1 MPKKT
6 EMSGK
11 TAKSGT
17 VRAALASTALAAFV
31 CATFAG
37 GASAESVKVGVLN
50 DQAGVQAD
58 FAGAGSVVAAKMA
71 IADFGG
77 KVAGMP
83 IELVAADH
91 QNKADIGVNVT
102 RQWFDTDGVDA
113 VLDVPNSAVAL
124 GVSGF
129 ARQKNKVAIISGGGT
144 SDLTGAKCS
153 PNTVHWTYDTW
164 ALANGT
170 GSALTKQGGSPWFFI
185 TADYAFG
192 AALERDASAAVKA
205 AGGKVAGSVKH
216 PLSNTDFSSFLLQ
229 AQSSGAKVIGL
240 ANAGNDL
247 ITAVKQAS
255 EFGITQGGQQ
265 LAGLLIFSSDVK
277 ALGLQAAQGLVL
289 TDAFYWD
296 LNDDTRAFSKRFGAK
311 FNGKMP
317 TSAQAGV
324 YSSAMH
330 YLNAIKD
337 AKTKDAPKVMEQMR
351 ATPINDPLFGKGEVR
366 IDGRA
371 IHPMYLLKVKKP
383 ADSKGEWD
391 LFEVVSTIPANE
403 AFRPLKDGGCPLVK

>member
-1 MPKKT
+1 MT
-6 EMSGK
+6 SGIMRH
-11 TAKSGT
+11 S
-17 VRAALASTALAAFV
+17 RALLAA
-31 CATFAG
+31 AAI
-37 GASAESVKVGVLN
+37 GALLTGAAKAEDTTVKLGVLN
-50 DQAGVQAD
+50 DMSGVYAD
-58 FAGAGSVVAAKMA
+58 ISGPGSVVAAQMA
-71 IADFGG
+71 ADDFMAKNKGF
-77 KVAGMP
+77 KVEVVG
-83 IELVAADH
+83 ADH
-91 QNKADIGVNVT
+91 QNKPDVGASIARKWYDQEN
-102 RQWFDTDGVDA
+102 VDA
-113 VLDVPNSAVAL
+113 ILDVTTSSVAL
-124 GVSGF
+124 AVSDITKE
-129 ARQKNKVAIISGGGT
+129 KNKIFLVSGGGT

-351 ATPINDPLFGKGEVR
+351 ATPINDPLFGKGEIR

>member
-1 MPKKT
+1 MT
-6 EMSGK
+6 SGIMRH
-11 TAKSGT
+11 S
-17 VRAALASTALAAFV
+17 RALLAA
-31 CATFAG
+31 AAI
-37 GASAESVKVGVLN
+37 GALLTGAAKAEDTTVKLGVLN
-50 DQAGVQAD
+50 DMSGVYAD
-58 FAGAGSVVAAKMA
+58 ISGPGSVVAAQMA
-71 IADFGG
+71 ADDFMATNKGF
-77 KVAGMP
+77 K
-83 IELVAADH
+83 IEVVGADH
-91 QNKADIGVNVT
+91 QNKPDVGASIARKWYDQEN
-102 RQWFDTDGVDA
+102 VDA
-113 VLDVPNSAVAL
+113 ILDVTTSSVAL
-124 GVSGF
+124 AVSDITKE
-129 ARQKNKVAIISGGGT
+129 KNKIFLVSGGGT

-351 ATPINDPLFGKGEVR
+351 ATPINDPLFGKGEIR

-403 AFRPLKDGGCPLVK
+403 AFRPLKDGNCPLVK

>member
-1 MPKKT
+1 MT
-6 EMSGK
+6 SGIMRH
-11 TAKSGT
+11 AS
-17 VRAALASTALAAFV
+17 ALLAA
-31 CATFAG
+31 AAI
-37 GASAESVKVGVLN
+37 GALLTGAAKAEDTTVKLGVLN
-50 DQAGVQAD
+50 DMSGVYAD
-58 FAGAGSVVAAKMA
+58 ISGPGSVVAAQMA
-71 IADFGG
+71 ADDFMAKNKGF
-77 KVAGMP
+77 K
-83 IELVAADH
+83 IEVVGADH
-91 QNKADIGVNVT
+91 QNKPDVGASIARKWYDQEN
-102 RQWFDTDGVDA
+102 VDA
-113 VLDVPNSAVAL
+113 ILDVTTSSVAL
-124 GVSGF
+124 AVSDITKE
-129 ARQKNKVAIISGGGT
+129 KNKIFLVSGGGT

-351 ATPINDPLFGKGEVR
+351 ATPINDPLFGKGEIR

-403 AFRPLKDGGCPLVK
+403 AFRPLKDGNCPLVK

>member
-1 MPKKT
+1 MT
-6 EMSGK
+6 SGIMRH
-11 TAKSGT
+11 S
-17 VRAALASTALAAFV
+17 RALLAA
-31 CATFAG
+31 AAI
-37 GASAESVKVGVLN
+37 GALLTGAAKAEDTTVKLGVLN
-50 DQAGVQAD
+50 DMSGVYAD
-58 FAGAGSVVAAKMA
+58 ISGPGSVVAAQMA
-71 IADFGG
+71 ADDFMAKNKGF
-77 KVAGMP
+77 KVEVVG
-83 IELVAADH
+83 ADH
-91 QNKADIGVNVT
+91 QNKPDVGASIARKWYDQEN
-102 RQWFDTDGVDA
+102 VDA
-113 VLDVPNSAVAL
+113 ILDVTTSSVAL
-124 GVSGF
+124 AVSDITKE
-129 ARQKNKVAIISGGGT
+129 KNKIFLVSGGGT

>member
-1 MPKKT
+1 MRH
-6 EMSGK
+6 S
-11 TAKSGT
+11 
-17 VRAALASTALAAFV
+17 RALLAAV
-31 CATFAG
+31 AIGGLAASPATADDTM
-37 GASAESVKVGVLN
+37 VKLGVLN
-50 DQAGVQAD
+50 DMSGVYAD
-58 FAGAGSVVAAKMA
+58 ISGPGSVVAAQMA
-71 IADFGG
+71 ADDFMAKNKGF
-77 KVAGMP
+77 K
-83 IELVAADH
+83 IEVVGADH
-91 QNKADIGVNVT
+91 QNKPDVGASIARKWYDQEN
-102 RQWFDTDGVDA
+102 VDA
-113 VLDVPNSAVAL
+113 VLDVTTSSVAL
-124 GVSGF
+124 AVNDIT
-129 ARQKNKVAIISGGGT
+129 REKNKIFLVSGGGT

-170 GSALTKQGGSPWFFI
+170 GSALTKQGGSPWFFLV
-185 TADYAFG
+185 ADYAFG
-192 AALERDASAAVKA
+192 AALERDAAAAVKA

-216 PLSNTDFSSFLLQ
+216 PLSTTDFSSFLLQ

-240 ANAGNDL
+240 ANAGGDL

-277 ALGLQAAQGLVL
+277 ALGLKAAQGLVL

-296 LNDDTRAFSKRFGAK
+296 LNDDTRAFAKRFGAK

-351 ATPINDPLFGKGEVR
+351 ATPINDPLFGKGEIR

-403 AFRPLKDGGCPLVK
+403 AFRPLKDGNCPLVK

>member
-1 MPKKT
+1 MT
-6 EMSGK
+6 SGIMRH
-11 TAKSGT
+11 S
-17 VRAALASTALAAFV
+17 RALLAA
-31 CATFAG
+31 AAI
-37 GASAESVKVGVLN
+37 GALLTGAAKAEDTTVKLGVLN
-50 DQAGVQAD
+50 DMSGVYAD
-58 FAGAGSVVAAKMA
+58 ISGPGSVVAAQMA
-71 IADFGG
+71 ADDFMAKNKGF
-77 KVAGMP
+77 KVEVVG
-83 IELVAADH
+83 ADH
-91 QNKADIGVNVT
+91 QNKPDVGASIARKWYDQEN
-102 RQWFDTDGVDA
+102 VDA
-113 VLDVPNSAVAL
+113 ILDVTTSSVAL
-124 GVSGF
+124 AVSDITKE
-129 ARQKNKVAIISGGGT
+129 KNKIFLVSGGGT

-296 LNDDTRAFSKRFGAK
+296 LNDDTRAFSKRFGTK